1 MKAMKSCGKVSN
13 HGMLCF
19 GSRSVQRALPIEF
32 VTLTRRRRSRL
43 CTSAAPPDLDVDELV
58 DRASATLEKAR
69 EALSDVQR
77 DAAERSNT
85 AAPTFIPST
94 LTFGAPLSIQEP
106 QPSAMP
112 DEPNLRPS
120 GDSQSSLNGPT
131 LNVEKPPRPDL
142 HSMGRS
148 SNSAPP
154 PPPPSSSHDAPWN
167 SNVDQAPTMI
177 LQRQAVNKEQPTSL
191 AFAEPS
197 TVAELSFETKVCSH
211 LTPEG
216 IFST

>member
-1 MKAMKSCGKVSN
+1 MWNLGKALH
-13 HGMLCF
+13 HGMPCF
-19 GSRSVQRALPIEF
+19 SGSFQRSPPGRSVWVARRTRPR
-32 VTLTRRRRSRL
+32 TL
-43 CTSAAPPDLDVDELV
+43 AAPPSVDVDDLV
-58 DRASATLEKAR
+58 ERASSTLEKAR

-94 LTFGAPLSIQEP
+94 LTFGAPLSIEEP
-106 QPSAMP
+106 KPSTVL
-112 DEPNLRPS
+112 DEPSIRPAE
-120 GDSQSSLNGPT
+120 DAQSNSDGPV

-148 SNSAPP
+148 ANSAPP

-177 LQRQAVNKEQPTSL
+177 LQRQAVNKDKPASVS
-191 AFAEPS
+191 FAEPS
-197 TVAELSFETKVCSH
+197 PIVELSFQTQV
-211 LTPEG
+211 
-216 IFST
+216 

>member
-1 MKAMKSCGKVSN
+1 MWNLGKALH
-13 HGMLCF
+13 HGMPCF
-19 GSRSVQRALPIEF
+19 SGSFQRSPPGRSVWVARRTRPR
-32 VTLTRRRRSRL
+32 TL
-43 CTSAAPPDLDVDELV
+43 AAPPSVDVDDLV
-58 DRASATLEKAR
+58 ERASSTLEKAR

-94 LTFGAPLSIQEP
+94 LTFGAPLSIEEP
-106 QPSAMP
+106 KPSTVL
-112 DEPNLRPS
+112 DEPSIRPAE
-120 GDSQSSLNGPT
+120 DAQSNSDGPV

-148 SNSAPP
+148 ANSAPP

-177 LQRQAVNKEQPTSL
+177 LQRQAVNKDKPASVS
-191 AFAEPS
+191 FAEPS
-197 TVAELSFETKVCSH
+197 PIAELSFQTQV
-211 LTPEG
+211 
-216 IFST
+216 